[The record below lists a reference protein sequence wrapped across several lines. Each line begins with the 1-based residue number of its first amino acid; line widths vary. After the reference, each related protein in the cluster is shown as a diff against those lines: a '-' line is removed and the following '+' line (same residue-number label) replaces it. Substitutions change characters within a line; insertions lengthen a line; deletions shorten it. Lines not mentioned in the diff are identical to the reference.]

1 MSSTPVHLTRLV
13 GAAALGGCALALA
26 SCLPSTPPAAA
37 NTPPAATA
45 AAAAAPTGPVEIDVP
60 LEADHGT
67 FRVPVLI
74 NNTLSV
80 KATLDSGASDV
91 VIPAAVA
98 EELARGGTIADSDYI
113 GDRTYELADGSTVP
127 SKVFNIRSLKVGALE
142 LTNVRAA
149 LGGRGSSLLL
159 GQSFL
164 SRLEH
169 WSIDNRRHVLVLT
182 DSPDAND
189 HIGPVPTREADAT
202 GAGPALSPRG
212 PASAGAGVK
221 GDSDDTDAD
230 GTPRPARSGK
240 APAAGDDDK
249 KHFDAGN

>member
-1 MSSTPVHLTRLV
+1 MARDDLMNLV
-13 GAAALGGCALALA
+13 RAAALAGCAMAL
-26 SCLPSTPPAAA
+26 SGCLPTTDRAAA
-37 NTPPAATA
+37 NAPPPPATA
-45 AAAAAPTGPVEIDVP
+45 AAAAAPAGAPVEIDVP

-67 FRVPVLI
+67 FLVPVLI
-74 NNTLSV
+74 NNTLAV

-182 DSPDAND
+182 DSPDAQS
-189 HIGPVPTREADAT
+189 HIGPAPVREADA
-202 GAGPALSPRG
+202 GGPAAPPRG
-212 PASAGAGVK
+212 PASAGAGIK
-221 GDSDDTDAD
+221 GDSDDSDSDEAPTR
-230 GTPRPARSGK
+230 TRSGK
-240 APAAGDDDK
+240 DAGAGDDGK
-249 KHFDAGN
+249 KHFDDGN